1 MAEFDALESFRYY
14 LEGAGRQAVIHGERA
29 LDYLDPEAYSV
40 RGWAVCLLALGYQ
53 MTGKLKSAYDVVY
66 DALKDEVPQTTTYHS
81 RLFITL
87 CLVQWIAADLNG
99 LRRAAEQ
106 ALKLGKD
113 ANLQETIS
121 IASYS
126 LGIAHYMR
134 NELPEADH
142 YLNNVVNN
150 TNDPN
155 ILNYS
160 HSAFALALSHLAQSR
175 LNASR
180 ELAKKVIRRALDSKN
195 TEMLQNAEA
204 FQAELDLR
212 QGNISRAERW
222 ARHYDPEPF
231 HPGYR
236 FYLPQLTFVRV
247 LLTLNDKKSVRIAG
261 DLLSRLH
268 DYYESIHNARFLID
282 VLTLQAL
289 LHDARGDE
297 SAATEALE
305 NALMLAEPSGFVQPF
320 LDPGPKMADLLNRL
334 GKQNIAVKY
343 VGKLL
348 SDFREE
354 RAKALQT
361 ASDDPDDIVSPTSPP
376 TLVDSLT
383 NREFDILIFLSQRMS
398 NKEIAEKLFIS
409 PLTVKK
415 HSINIYSKLNVNSR
429 QQAVEKARA
438 MGII

>member
-1 MAEFDALESFRYY
+1 
-14 LEGAGRQAVIHGERA
+14 
-29 LDYLDPEAYSV
+29 
-40 RGWAVCLLALGYQ
+40 
-53 MTGKLKSAYDVVY
+53 MTGDLKSAYKVVY
-66 DALKDEVPQTTTYHS
+66 DALKDEIPQTTTYHS

-87 CLVQWIAADLNG
+87 CLVQWIAADLAG
-99 LRRAAEQ
+99 LQQVAGQ
-106 ALKLGKD
+106 ALKLGKE
-113 ANLQETIS
+113 ANLQETVS

-126 LGIAHYMR
+126 LGIVHYMR
-134 NELPEADH
+134 NELTEADQ
-142 YLNNVVNN
+142 YLNDVVNN
-150 TNDPN
+150 TNDPS

-160 HSAFALALSHLAQSR
+160 HSAFALALSHQAQSR
-175 LNASR
+175 IDASR
-180 ELAKKVIRRALDSKN
+180 ELAKEVIRRALDAKN

-222 ARHYDPEPF
+222 AQQYDPEPF

-247 LLTLNDKKSVRIAG
+247 LLTLNDKKSLRIAG
-261 DLLSRLH
+261 DLLTRLH
-268 DYYESIHNARFLID
+268 DYYVSIHNTRFLID
-282 VLTLQAL
+282 VLSLQAL
-289 LHDARGDE
+289 LHDSRGDE
-297 SAATEALE
+297 SAAIEALE

-320 LDPGPKMADLLNRL
+320 LDRGPKMADLLNRL
-334 GKQNIAVKY
+334 GKQNIALKF

-354 RAKALQT
+354 RAKALPT
-361 ASDDPDDIVSPTSPP
+361 ASDVPGDIVSPTSPP

-383 NREFDILIFLSQRMS
+383 NREFDVLTFLSQRMS

-415 HSINIYSKLNVNSR
+415 HSMNIYSKLNVNSR

-438 MGII
+438 LGII